1 MGFLG
6 TFAVLY
12 IKRCIMTLKDLK
24 KGQSAVITGVNVE
37 GALRQHFLDL
47 GVIPGV
53 PVKLVKYAP
62 MGDPMELRIHGYELT
77 LRLADAERIEVSTT
91 AKPDP
96 GDEISL
102 EPIGSTVCHEKEHP
116 GLGEAGPRFHDKE
129 TENQPTGKRL
139 VFALAGNQ
147 NSGKTTL
154 FNQLTGANQHV
165 GNFPGVTV
173 DRKEGVIKGH
183 PEATVI
189 DLPGIYSLSPYS
201 KEEIISRQYII
212 DEHPDGI
219 INIVDATSIERSLYL
234 TLQLME
240 LGVPMVLCLNMMDE
254 VENNHGT
261 VKINELESLL
271 GIPVIPISAMKNQG
285 VDEVVE
291 HALHVAK
298 YKETPIRHDFCSPKD
313 AGGAVHRCLHAIMH
327 LTEDH
332 AQRAGISVRFAA
344 SKLAE
349 GDPLVREALKL
360 DKNELQSLELIL
372 KEMEAER
379 GLDRQA
385 AIASMRFS
393 YIRRVCRNTVV
404 HPDNSKEFVR
414 SLHIDK
420 MLTGRWTAIPLF
432 IVIMGLVF
440 YLTFDSI
447 GAWIQDSFDELLN
460 ETFPEWLG
468 GVLERWEIS
477 DLVQSLVLDGVCAG
491 VGAVLVFLPVIVLL
505 FFFLSLLEDTGY
517 LARIAF
523 VTDGLMRKIGLSGRS
538 IVPLLIGFGCSVPS
552 IMSTR
557 TLPSERDRKLTIM
570 LTPFMSCPAKIPIY
584 VFFAGAFFPN
594 HVGIVVSSMY
604 VIGVV
609 VGILVSVIERKLL
622 FKGEAVP
629 FVMEL
634 PNYRLPVPRNVLRLM
649 WDKAKDFLVRA
660 FTIIFV
666 ATVIVWFLSRF
677 DWHLNLLDEE
687 DMIDSILA
695 SISKYVAPM
704 FAPMGLADWRVVS
717 ALVSGLLA
725 KEGVVSTLE
734 TLLGDAEIDTLL
746 TAATAFALMVFSLI
760 YSPCMAAIATVR
772 RELGGRWA
780 LGVFCTQCVVAWIV
794 ACIVYLIASLL

>member
-1 MGFLG
+1 
-6 TFAVLY
+6 
-12 IKRCIMTLKDLK
+12 MTLKDLQ
-24 KGQSAVITGVNVE
+24 KGQSAVVTDVNVT
-37 GALRQHFLDL
+37 GALRQHFLDM

-53 PVKLVKYAP
+53 PVKLVKHAP
-62 MGDPMELRIHGYELT
+62 MGDPIELRLHGYELT
-77 LRLADAERIEVSTT
+77 LRLADAEKIGVSLT
-91 AKPDP
+91 AKPDL
-96 GDEISL
+96 GDESEL
-102 EPIGSTVCHEKEHP
+102 QPAEAGANQETEHP
-116 GLGEAGPRFHDKE
+116 GLGEEGPRFHNKE
-129 TENQPTGKRL
+129 TESEPKRQL

-154 FNQLTGANQHV
+154 FNQMTGANQHV

-173 DRKEGVIKGH
+173 ERKEGFIKGH
-183 PEATVI
+183 PEAKVV

-201 KEEIISRQYII
+201 SEEVISRQFII
-212 DEHPDGI
+212 GEHPDGI

-291 HALHVAK
+291 HAIHVAK
-298 YKETPIRHDFCSPKD
+298 FKETPLRRDFCSPAD
-313 AGGAVHRCLHAIMH
+313 AGGSVHRSLHAIMH
-327 LTEDH
+327 LIEDH

-349 GDPLVREALKL
+349 GDSLVLDALKL
-360 DKNELQSLELIL
+360 DKNEEASLELIL
-372 KEMEAER
+372 SEMEQER

-385 AIASMRFS
+385 SIASMRFS
-393 YIRRVCRNTVV
+393 YIRRLCKATVV
-404 HPDNSKEFVR
+404 HPDASKEFRR
-414 SLHIDK
+414 SLAIDK
-420 MLTGRWTAIPLF
+420 VLTGRWTAIPSF

-440 YLTFDSI
+440 YLTFNSL
-447 GAWIQDSFDELLN
+447 GAWLQDGLDGLIGDFCDWSD
-460 ETFPEWLG
+460 
-468 GVLERWEIS
+468 GVLDSWHIAS
-477 DLVQSLVLDGVCAG
+477 PVHSMIVDGVFAG
-491 VGAVLVFLPVIVLL
+491 VGSVLVFLPVIVLL

-552 IMSTR
+552 IMATR
-557 TLPSERDRKLTIM
+557 TLPSERDRKLTIL
-570 LTPFMSCPAKIPIY
+570 LTPFMSCTAKIPIY
-584 VFFAGAFFPN
+584 AFFAAAFFA
-594 HVGIVVSSMY
+594 HRAGSVVASMY
-604 VIGVV
+604 VIGIV
-609 VGILVSVIERKLL
+609 VGILVSMVQRRAL
-622 FKGEAVP
+622 FTGEAVP

-634 PNYRLPVPRNVLRLM
+634 PNYRLPVPINVLRLM

-660 FTIIFV
+660 FTIIFL

-677 DWHLNLLDEE
+677 DWHLNLLEE
-687 DMIDSILA
+687 DAMGQSILA
-695 SISKYVAPM
+695 SISSVVAPA
-704 FAPMGLADWRVVS
+704 FKPMGLGDWRVIT

-734 TLLGDAEIDTLL
+734 TLLNGADIGTML
-746 TAATAFALMVFSLI
+746 TTATAFALMVFALI

-772 RELGGRWA
+772 RELGSRWA
-780 LGVFCTQCVVAWIV
+780 LGVFCTQCVTAWIAAV
-794 ACIVYLIASLL
+794 VVYLIACVL

>member
-1 MGFLG
+1 
-6 TFAVLY
+6 
-12 IKRCIMTLKDLK
+12 MTLKELK
-24 KGQSAVITGVNVE
+24 KGETAVVTSVNVE
-37 GALRQHFLDL
+37 GALRQHFLDM

-77 LRLADAERIEVSTT
+77 LRLADAEQIEISMT
-91 AKPDP
+91 AKPDIDD
-96 GDEISL
+96 GTL
-102 EPIGSTVCHEKEHP
+102 EPANESFPHETEHP
-116 GLGEAGPRFHDKE
+116 GLGEEGPRFHDKD
-129 TENQPTGKRL
+129 TENHPTGKRL

-147 NSGKTTL
+147 NCGKTTL

-173 DRKEGVIKGH
+173 DRKEGQIKGH
-183 PEATVI
+183 PEATVVN
-189 DLPGIYSLSPYS
+189 LPGIYSLSPYS
-201 KEEIISRQYII
+201 NEEVVSRRFII

-219 INIVDATSIERSLYL
+219 IDIVDATSIERGLYL

-240 LGVPMVLCLNMMDE
+240 LNVPMVLCLNMMDE

-261 VKINELESLL
+261 IKINELESRL

-285 VDEVVE
+285 VDEVIE
-291 HALHVAK
+291 HAIHVAK
-298 YKETPIRHDFCSPKD
+298 YREAPVRHDFCSPKD

-327 LTEDH
+327 LIEDH
-332 AQRAGISVRFAA
+332 AERAGISVRFAA

-349 GDPLVREALKL
+349 GDALVRQALKL
-360 DKNELQSLELIL
+360 DQNELDSLELLL
-372 KEMEAER
+372 KEMEQER

-385 AIASMRFS
+385 AIASMRYS
-393 YIRRVCRNTVV
+393 YIRRVAAQTVI
-404 HPDNSKEFVR
+404 HPDESKEFMR

-420 MLTGRWTAIPLF
+420 ILTGGWTAIPSF
-432 IVIMGLVF
+432 IIIMGLIF
-440 YLTFDSI
+440 YLTFDSL
-447 GAWIQDSFDELLN
+447 GAWIQDWFDGLLN
-460 ETFPEWLG
+460 EDFPEWFG
-468 GVLERWEIS
+468 GVLESWDIS
-477 DLVQSLVLDGVCAG
+477 APVQSLIIDGICGG

-557 TLPSERDRKLTIM
+557 TLPSERDRKLTIL
-570 LTPFMSCPAKIPIY
+570 LTPFMSCTAKIPIY
-584 VFFAGAFFPN
+584 VFFAGAFFPS
-594 HVGIVVSSMY
+594 HVGLVVSSMY
-604 VIGVV
+604 LIGVV
-609 VGILVSVIERKLL
+609 VGIIVSMIQRKLL
-622 FKGEAVP
+622 FSGEAVP

-634 PNYRLPVPRNVLRLM
+634 PNYRLPVARNVLRLM
-649 WDKAKDFLVRA
+649 WDKAKDFLMRA
-660 FTIIFV
+660 FTIIFI

-677 DWHLNLLDEE
+677 NWHLNLLDEE

-695 SISKYVAPM
+695 SVSKCVAPV
-704 FAPMGLADWRVVS
+704 FTPMGLGDWRIVS

-734 TLLGDAEIDTLL
+734 TLLGDASIETLL
-746 TAATAFALMVFSLI
+746 TAATAFYLMVFSLI
-760 YSPCMAAIATVR
+760 YAPCMAAIATVR

-794 ACIVYLIASLL
+794 AFVVYLICSLL

>member
-1 MGFLG
+1 
-6 TFAVLY
+6 
-12 IKRCIMTLKDLK
+12 MTLKDLK
-24 KGQSAVITGVNVE
+24 KGECAVITGVNVE
-37 GALRQHFLDL
+37 GPVRQHFLDM

-77 LRLADAERIEVSTT
+77 LRLADAEQIEVSAT
-91 AKPDP
+91 AKPEADD
-96 GDEISL
+96 GAL
-102 EPIGSTVCHEKEHP
+102 EPAGNVSSRETEHP
-116 GLGEAGPRFHDKE
+116 GLGEEGPRFHDKE
-129 TENQPTGKRL
+129 TESTPTGKRL
-139 VFALAGNQ
+139 IFALAGNQ

-173 DRKEGVIKGH
+173 DRKEGQIKGH
-183 PEATVI
+183 PEATVV

-201 KEEIISRQYII
+201 SEEIISRQYII

-234 TLQLME
+234 TLQLLE
-240 LGVPMVLCLNMMDE
+240 LNVPMVLCLNMMDE

-261 VKINELESLL
+261 VRINELENLL

-285 VDEVVE
+285 VDEVIE
-291 HALHVAK
+291 HAIHVAK
-298 YKETPIRHDFCSPKD
+298 YREAPMRHDFCSPQD

-327 LTEDH
+327 LVEDH
-332 AQRAGISVRFAA
+332 AERAGISVRFAA

-349 GDPLVREALKL
+349 GDALVRQALQL
-360 DKNELQSLELIL
+360 DQNELDSLELIL
-372 KEMEAER
+372 KEMEKER

-385 AIASMRFS
+385 AIASMRYS
-393 YIRRVCRNTVV
+393 YIRRVCARTVI
-404 HPDNSKEFVR
+404 HPDESKEFMR

-420 MLTGRWTAIPLF
+420 ILTGSWTAIPSF
-432 IVIMGLVF
+432 IIIMGLVF
-440 YLTFDSI
+440 YLTFDSF
-447 GAWIQDSFDELLN
+447 GAWIQDWFDGLIN
-460 ETFPEWLG
+460 EDFPEWFG
-468 GVLERWEIS
+468 GVLESWDIS
-477 DLVQSLVLDGVCAG
+477 APVESLIIDGICGG

-557 TLPSERDRKLTIM
+557 TLPSERDRKLTIL
-570 LTPFMSCPAKIPIY
+570 LTPFMSCTAKIPIY
-584 VFFAGAFFPN
+584 VFFAGAFFPS
-594 HVGIVVSSMY
+594 HVGLVVSSMY
-604 VIGVV
+604 LIGVV
-609 VGILVSVIERKLL
+609 VGIIVSIIQRKLL
-622 FKGEAVP
+622 FSGEAVP

-634 PNYRLPVPRNVLRLM
+634 PNYRLPVARNVLRLM

-660 FTIIFV
+660 FTIIFI

-695 SISKYVAPM
+695 SISKYVAPV
-704 FAPMGLADWRVVS
+704 FTPIGLGDWRVVS

-734 TLLGDAEIDTLL
+734 TLLGDASIETLL

-794 ACIVYLIASLL
+794 ACIVYLIGSLL

>member
-1 MGFLG
+1 
-6 TFAVLY
+6 
-12 IKRCIMTLKDLK
+12 MTLKDLK
-24 KGQSAVITGVNVE
+24 KGQTAVVTNVNVS
-37 GALRQHFLDL
+37 GALRQHFLDM
-47 GVIPGV
+47 GVIPGA

-62 MGDPMELRIHGYELT
+62 MGDPLELRIHGYELT
-77 LRLADAERIEVSTT
+77 LRLADAQQIEVSLS
-91 AKPDP
+91 AKPDI
-96 GDEISL
+96 GDEPSL
-102 EPIGSTVCHEKEHP
+102 EPVGSSVCHEKDHP
-116 GLGEAGPRFHDKE
+116 GLGEEGPRFHNKE
-129 TENQPTGKRL
+129 TEQKAKHKL

-173 DRKEGVIKGH
+173 ERKEGFIKGH
-183 PEATVI
+183 PEAIVV

-201 KEEIISRQYII
+201 NEEVVSRQFII

-254 VENNHGT
+254 VENNRGT

-285 VDEVVE
+285 VDEVIE
-291 HALHVAK
+291 HAIHVAK
-298 YKETPIRHDFCSPKD
+298 YKEAPIRHDFCSPQES
-313 AGGAVHRCLHAIMH
+313 GGAVHRSLHAIMH
-327 LTEDH
+327 LIEDH
-332 AQRAGISVRFAA
+332 AQRIGLSVRFAA

-349 GDPLVREALKL
+349 GDALVRQALRL
-360 DKNELQSLELIL
+360 NQNELDSLELIL
-372 KEMEAER
+372 KEMEQER

-393 YIRRVCRNTVV
+393 YIRRLSAATVV
-404 HPDNSKEFVR
+404 HPDESKEFMR
-414 SLHIDK
+414 SRAIDRV
-420 MLTGRWTAIPLF
+420 LTGRWTAIPSF
-432 IVIMGLVF
+432 IIIMGLVF
-440 YLTFDSI
+440 YLTFNSV
-447 GAWIQDSFDELLN
+447 GAWLQDSFEGLIDN
-460 ETFPEWLG
+460 IIDWADGILG
-468 GVLERWEIS
+468 TWNIS
-477 DLVQSLVLDGVCAG
+477 APVHSLIIDGVFQG
-491 VGAVLVFLPVIVLL
+491 VGSVLTFLPMIVLL

-557 TLPSERDRKLTIM
+557 TLPSERDRKLTIL
-570 LTPFMSCPAKIPIY
+570 LTPFMSCTAKIPIY
-584 VFFAGAFFPN
+584 AFFATAFFP
-594 HVGIVVSSMY
+594 HRAGLVVASMY

-609 VGILVSVIERKLL
+609 VGILVSMLQRRVL
-622 FKGEAVP
+622 FSGEAVP

-634 PNYRLPVPRNVLRLM
+634 PNYRLPVPVNVLRLM

-660 FTIIFV
+660 FTIIFL

-677 DWHLNLLDEE
+677 SWHLSLLNEE
-687 DMIDSILA
+687 DMSQSILA
-695 SISKYVAPM
+695 NISGIVAPV
-704 FAPMGLADWRVVS
+704 FSPMGLGDWRVIT

-725 KEGVVSTLE
+725 KESVVSTLE
-734 TLLGDAEIDTLL
+734 ALLSGASIATLLST
-746 TAATAFALMVFSLI
+746 ATAFSLMVFSLI

-772 RELGGRWA
+772 RELGSRWA
-780 LGVFCTQCVVAWIV
+780 LGVFCTQCIVAWAV
-794 ACIVYLIASLL
+794 SCIVYLIASVL

>member
-1 MGFLG
+1 
-6 TFAVLY
+6 
-12 IKRCIMTLKDLK
+12 MTLKDLK
-24 KGQSAVITGVNVE
+24 KGQSAVITGVNVK
-37 GALRQHFLDL
+37 GALRQHFLDM

-77 LRLADAERIEVSTT
+77 LRLADAEKIEVSTT
-91 AKPDP
+91 AKPDTE
-96 GDEISL
+96 DEDLAIESVS
-102 EPIGSTVCHEKEHP
+102 ETSAHETEHP
-116 GLGEAGPRFHDKE
+116 GLGEEGPRFHDKE
-129 TENQPTGKRL
+129 TEKTPTGKRL
-139 VFALAGNQ
+139 IFALAGNQ

-173 DRKEGVIKGH
+173 DRKEGQIKGH

-201 KEEIISRQYII
+201 KEEVISRQYII
-212 DEHPDGI
+212 DERPDGI

-240 LGVPMVLCLNMMDE
+240 LNVPMVLCLNMMDE

-285 VDEVVE
+285 VDEVIK
-291 HALHVAK
+291 HAIHVAK
-298 YKETPIRHDFCSPKD
+298 YREAPVRHDFCSPQD

-327 LTEDH
+327 LVEDH
-332 AQRAGISVRFAA
+332 AERAGISVRFAA

-349 GDPLVREALKL
+349 GDDLVRQALKL
-360 DKNELQSLELIL
+360 DQNELDSLELIL
-372 KEMEAER
+372 REMEKER

-385 AIASMRFS
+385 AIASMRYS

-414 SLHIDK
+414 SLGIDK
-420 MLTGRWTAIPLF
+420 ILTGTWTAIPSF
-432 IVIMGLVF
+432 IIIMGLVF
-440 YLTFDSI
+440 YLTFDSL
-447 GAWIQDSFDELLN
+447 GAWIQDSFDGLIN
-460 ETFPEWLG
+460 EDFPEWFG
-468 GVLERWEIS
+468 GVLEKWDIS
-477 DLVQSLVLDGVCAG
+477 APVQSLILDGICGG

-570 LTPFMSCPAKIPIY
+570 LTPFMSCTAKIPIY

-594 HVGIVVSSMY
+594 HAGLVVSSMY
-604 VIGVV
+604 VIGII
-609 VGILVSVIERKLL
+609 VGIIVSIIQRKLL
-622 FKGEAVP
+622 FRGEAVP

-634 PNYRLPVPRNVLRLM
+634 PNYRMPIARNVLRLM

-660 FTIIFV
+660 FTIIFI

-677 DWHLNLLDEE
+677 DWHLQLLDEE
-687 DMIDSILA
+687 DMIESILA
-695 SISKYVAPM
+695 SISKYVAPV
-704 FAPMGLADWRVVS
+704 FAPMGLGDWRVVS

-734 TLLGDAEIDTLL
+734 TLLGDASIETLL
-746 TAATAFALMVFSLI
+746 TTATAFSLMVFSLI
-760 YSPCMAAIATVR
+760 YPPCMAAIATLR
-772 RELGGRWA
+772 RELGGRWV
-780 LGVFCTQCVVAWIV
+780 LGVFCTQLVVAWIV
-794 ACIVYLIASLL
+794 GFVVYLIASLL